1 MRKLGWIGCSVV
13 LLGSLAMAQ
22 SGSADEEMIRKLD
35 HDWSTAAQNRDVEKC
50 VAVYADDGMVLGDRV
65 PIAKGKEQIRAVWKQ
80 MLSAPGLKISFIPTM
95 VEVAKS
101 KDLAYD
107 VGTYEETVN
116 DAQGNPTTEVGKY
129 VVVWKRQADK
139 QWKVVVDIF
148 NPDK

>member
-1 MRKLGWIGCSVV
+1 MRKLWWIGCLVI
-13 LLGSLAMAQ
+13 LLASLAVAQ
-22 SGSADEEMIRKLD
+22 SKDEEIIRKLE
-35 HDWSTAAQNRDVEKC
+35 HDWSAAAQNRDVEKC

-65 PIAKGKEQIRAVWKQ
+65 PIAKGKEQIRALWKQ
-80 MLSAPGLKISFIPTM
+80 MLSAPGLKISFSPTM

-116 DAQGNPTTEVGKY
+116 DEKGNPTTEIGKY

-139 QWKVVVDIF
+139 QWKAVIDIF